1 VTHREHNGKPCV
13 KKTMC
18 EREISAH
25 IEAMLLRQDEYI
37 SKLQK
42 IFDDKNY
49 CGTDFITLL
58 FNYCVQQ
65 TAAVIKNAA
74 STMDEKRSLF
84 DGFSA
89 ALAVELGGR
98 PVSVEQII
106 AQFQKEQGA
115 TVN

>member
-1 VTHREHNGKPCV
+1 MTRKHAGEECTKP
-13 KKTMC
+13 TMC
-18 EREISAH
+18 DREMSAH

-37 SKLQK
+37 TKLQK
-42 IFDDKNY
+42 IFTDKNY
-49 CGTDFITLL
+49 CGNDFVTLI

-65 TAAVIKNAA
+65 TAAVINNAV

-84 DGFSA
+84 DGFCK

-106 AQFQKEQGA
+106 AQFQKDKGA